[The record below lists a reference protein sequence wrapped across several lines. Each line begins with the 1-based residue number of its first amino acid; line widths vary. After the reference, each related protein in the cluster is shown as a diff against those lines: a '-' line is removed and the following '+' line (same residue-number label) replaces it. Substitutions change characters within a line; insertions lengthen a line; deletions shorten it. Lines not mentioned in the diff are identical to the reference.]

1 MLPAAKRELWSGQ
14 WDVDQEWSFHSLTP
28 RILQNFAGI
37 RAVAEKRFVVE
48 RDPLTLIAG
57 AVGVQPKV
65 FYGAIRGWFWKIAD
79 SKKKVFFFG
88 EWKRLQGAKY
98 TLFEDCFHLLGHLLR
113 S

>member
-1 MLPAAKRELWSGQ
+1 MLPAAKRVLWSGQ

-65 FYGAIRGWFWKIAD
+65 F
-79 SKKKVFFFG
+79 
-88 EWKRLQGAKY
+88 
-98 TLFEDCFHLLGHLLR
+98 
-113 S
+113 